1 MIEWTFERGAF
12 LVGEAA
18 VPLPG
23 DLAEDEPE
31 DAPEPEVQP

>member
-1 MIEWTFERGAF
+1 MSEWTIERGAF

-23 DLAEDEPE
+23 DLAEDEAEAAP
-31 DAPEPEVQP
+31 APEAQP